1 MAEPATQILLNVQTD
16 SLRTAVILPQMYP
29 NRIIIGVTAQRFP
42 ALDEGIALIRQTQE
56 NGVLV
61 SAGLGDGAA
70 DQWQRALDLALATR
84 PFHLNHVFP
93 AAALSR
99 RALKDAGAAAIVNGL
114 IKPSGVTGAVRI
126 GTRPLSAS
134 HGDETVSAELAINLL
149 HEVGVETVK
158 FFPLRGLR
166 HLDELARVAEVAVS
180 RNMMIEPTGGLTPK
194 NLPSI
199 LETCIGAGARRIM
212 PHLYTSVEDP
222 RTRDLDLGL
231 VGNPMATI
239 DRAQQLGVE

>member
-16 SLRTAVILPQMYP
+16 SLRTAVIVSQMYP
-29 NRIIIGVTAQRFP
+29 NRISIGVTAQRFP
-42 ALDEGIALIRQTQE
+42 ALDEGIALIRQTHE

-70 DQWQRALDLALATR
+70 DQWQRALDLALA
-84 PFHLNHVFP
+84 
-93 AAALSR
+93 
-99 RALKDAGAAAIVNGL
+99 
-114 IKPSGVTGAVRI
+114 
-126 GTRPLSAS
+126 
-134 HGDETVSAELAINLL
+134 
-149 HEVGVETVK
+149 
-158 FFPLRGLR
+158 LRGLR
-166 HLDELARVAEVAVS
+166 HFDELARVAEVAVS
-180 RNMMIEPTGGLTPK
+180 RNMMIEPTAGLTPK

-231 VGNPMATI
+231 VGDAMATI